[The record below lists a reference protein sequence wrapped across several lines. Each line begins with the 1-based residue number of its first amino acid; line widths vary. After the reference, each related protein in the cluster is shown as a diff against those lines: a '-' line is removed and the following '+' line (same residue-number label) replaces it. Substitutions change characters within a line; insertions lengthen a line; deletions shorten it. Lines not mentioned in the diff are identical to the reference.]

1 MLGLLQNHQQVLH
14 YLPIA
19 KEIMKLPK
27 QFLVNVMYTVIGN
40 SFADWVKLRVIARN
54 TKIV

>member
-1 MLGLLQNHQQVLH
+1 
-14 YLPIA
+14 
-19 KEIMKLPK
+19 MKLPK

-40 SFADWVKLRVIARN
+40 SFAEWVKLRVIARN